1 MTIGSIGTRTQF
13 WEMNVA
19 KSDLQGSVGQLDK
32 IWRWNPLLPFHNVRH
47 ARLYEKI
54 PGHIE
59 GLMQCR
65 RIAWQ
70 ALKLIGDA
78 RSAKADCSLRKAV
91 RFGHWTTAGALRCL
105 WCRSSCRGSRVR
117 RTRSSSLSKFSRA
130 GLAGSGGGGGGGGAK
145 GDGAVYMSRRRGGKG
160 KPDQGRSHFCL
171 RPHSSPTV
179 VRPLS
184 APPPV
189 LAPPFS

>member
-1 MTIGSIGTRTQF
+1 MAIGSIGTRTRF

-19 KSDLQGSVGQLDK
+19 KSDPQCSVGQLDK
-32 IWRWNPLLPFHNVRH
+32 IRRWNPLLPFHNVRH

-65 RIAWQ
+65 RLAWQ
-70 ALKLIGDA
+70 ARKLIGDA

-91 RFGHWTTAGALRCL
+91 PRAMELFT
-105 WCRSSCRGSRVR
+105 CRGGVEEE
-117 RTRSSSLSKFSRA
+117 L
-130 GLAGSGGGGGGGGAK
+130 
-145 GDGAVYMSRRRGGKG
+145 VEQGKG

-184 APPPV
+184 APPLV